1 MRSRGRARNLAMHL
15 SPRRLWASRRA
26 MATFAT
32 VAAFLV
38 VACSGGSGGET
49 TANSTNGDSTQTT
62 PIKSAKS
69 DRKPATDFELVLFE
83 NNEHRGGEKIRLSQ
97 FAGQPVVLNFWFPS
111 CPPCV
116 AEMPDLEKAYQ
127 KFKADGVEFIGVQ
140 LLGLDSEQ
148 DGQEFIGTVGV
159 NYKLGADQ
167 TEDSSGD
174 IVREYAVRG
183 FPTTVFID
191 SDQTIARKWSGVL
204 NLEKLEELVVGIL
217 D

>member
-1 MRSRGRARNLAMHL
+1 
-15 SPRRLWASRRA
+15 

-38 VACSGGSGGET
+38 VACSGGSS
-49 TANSTNGDSTQTT
+49 TAAESATNGDSGQVV
-62 PIKSAKS
+62 SARSTKS
-69 DRKPATDFELVLFE
+69 DRKPAADFELVLFG
-83 NNEHRGGEKIRLSQ
+83 NSEHQPGEKIRLSQ

-116 AEMPDLEKAYQ
+116 AEMPDLETAYQ
-127 KFKADGVEFIGVQ
+127 KFKADGVQFIGIQ
-140 LLGLDSEQ
+140 LLGLDTAQ
-148 DGQEFIGTVGV
+148 DGQEFVDDIGV
-159 NYKLGADQ
+159 NYMIGADQ

-191 SDQTIARKWSGVL
+191 SDQNISRKWSGVL
-204 NLEKLEELVVGIL
+204 NLEKLEELVTDIL
-217 D
+217 N